1 METCPVCGGS
11 NLAYKPEI
19 GEIVCYDCG
28 LIVSERMVDAGRDW
42 RGFDPDEF
50 RSRART
56 GAAIRPD
63 STDYNLTSDIQATK
77 ESSTMARRLARTQK
91 MIRSVSREKTL
102 RNALRML
109 QQASAKLNLPR
120 VTSQDAAIL
129 YRKASSAGLVK
140 GRSVKSMLAAVV
152 YAACRRTHT
161 PRSMAEVAD
170 HFMIT
175 EKELGKSLR
184 LLFKRMGVNIPPPSP
199 SDYIPVIASK
209 LGLPDK
215 LIARSLQ
222 IVKMARE
229 KGITTGKEPW
239 GISAAAIYL
248 ACQEA
253 GIHRTQREISL
264 AAGVTEVTI
273 RNRSRE
279 LLEKVFT
286 PM

>member
-11 NLAYKPEI
+11 NLAYEPDI
-19 GEIVCYDCG
+19 GEIVCHDCG
-28 LIVSERMVDAGRDW
+28 LIISERMVDAGRDW
-42 RGFDPDEF
+42 RGFDTDEF

-56 GAAIRPD
+56 GVAIRPD
-63 STDYNLTSDIQATK
+63 STNYNLTSDIHAAG
-77 ESSTMARRLARTQK
+77 ESVTMARRLAKTQK
-91 MIRSVSREKTL
+91 MIRSISTEKSL
-102 RNALRML
+102 SNALKML

-140 GRSVKSMLAAVV
+140 GRSVRSMLAAVV

-161 PRSMAEVAD
+161 PRSMREVAG
-170 HFMIT
+170 HFKIS

-184 LLFKRMGVNIPPPSP
+184 LLFKRMGVSIPPPSP
-199 SDYIPVIASK
+199 SDYIPMIASK

-215 LIARSLQ
+215 LVARSLQ

-253 GIHRTQREISL
+253 GIHRTQREISV

-279 LLEKVFT
+279 LMKKVFT
-286 PM
+286 AM